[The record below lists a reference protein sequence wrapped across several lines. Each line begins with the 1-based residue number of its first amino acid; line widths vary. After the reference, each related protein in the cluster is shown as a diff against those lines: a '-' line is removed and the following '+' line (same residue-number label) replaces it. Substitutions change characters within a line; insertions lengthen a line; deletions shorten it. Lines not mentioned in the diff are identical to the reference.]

1 MFFNRKKSN
10 EEKVELEIIK
20 IINRLKELCQKDPSL
35 GLVFLVASDTGGTSF
50 VRGDADQID
59 KALYKT
65 SEADES
71 FATILKIVGGRVK
84 NSLISDTEDLY
95 NSLPPHLKD
104 VADKM
109 MDDNKG
115 ADIVDL
121 PDGTKG
127 LAIRGDN
134 IDDLTDSDIDDI
146 LGKMLDGMDIE
157 SDESKE

>member
-10 EEKVELEIIK
+10 EENVELEITRVISK
-20 IINRLKELCQKDPSL
+20 LKGLCQKDPSL
-35 GLVFLVASDTGGTSF
+35 GVVFLVGSDTGGTSF

-65 SEADES
+65 SLTDSS
-71 FATILKIVGGRVK
+71 FATILKVVGGRIK
-84 NSLISDTEDLY
+84 NSLIPDTEDLY
-95 NSLPPHLKD
+95 NSLPPNLKD
-104 VADKM
+104 IADKM
-109 MDDNKG
+109 MNDNKG

-127 LAIRGDN
+127 LAIRGDKV
-134 IDDLTDSDIDDI
+134 DDLTDSDIDNI
-146 LGKMLDGMDIE
+146 IGKMLDGMDIE